1 MNYKNEV
8 VILIP
13 SLNPDDR
20 LTSLVDEL
28 LANDFKN
35 IIVVNDGSSNEYS
48 KYFDELEGKAL
59 ILYHAVNL
67 GKGRALKTGFNEY
80 LRKYNDKIRNCYC

>member
-1 MNYKNEV
+1 MSKMKEKKMNYKNEV

-48 KYFDELEGKAL
+48 KYLM
-59 ILYHAVNL
+59 N
-67 GKGRALKTGFNEY
+67 
-80 LRKYNDKIRNCYC
+80 